1 VLWRAQPG
9 IGLDRIMAIAVRSG
23 GNDDGPM
30 VVLVHGLGATNRVW
44 DGLVEALDPSW
55 GWIAPDLPGH
65 GGSAPLSGYTFGGL
79 AAELDAVLDPE
90 RPATILGH
98 SLGGVVGLEL
108 AGGEYGVAVTGVCGL
123 GIKVRWTDDE
133 LAKAAELAS
142 RPSRVF
148 DTRAEAV
155 ARALKVAGLT
165 GLVAPDS
172 PAATSVVTETADGWR
187 LALDPGAFA
196 VGRPDMQALLAAAKA
211 PVVLAAGE
219 HDPMSPAEHLGD
231 LVREPVILPG
241 LGHNAQV
248 EQPAALVPILER
260 LRSGPMR

>member
-1 VLWRAQPG
+1 
-9 IGLDRIMAIAVRSG
+9 MAISVRSG
-23 GNDDGPM
+23 GSDDGPV

-65 GGSAPLSGYTFGGL
+65 GGSGPLSGYTFGSL
-79 AAELDAVLDPE
+79 AAAVDAVLDPE

-108 AGGEYGVAVTGVCGL
+108 ASGEYGVAVTGMCGL

-155 ARALKVAGLT
+155 DRALKVAGLA

-172 PAATSVVTETADGWR
+172 PAATSAVTESADGWR
-187 LALDPGAFA
+187 LALDPGGFA
-196 VGRPDMQALLAAAKA
+196 VGRPDMQALLAAAQA

-219 HDPMSPAEHLGD
+219 HDSMSPVEHLRD
-231 LVREPVILPG
+231 LVRDPVILPG

-248 EQPAALVPILER
+248 EGPSALVPILEH
-260 LRSGPMR
+260 LRGDPLR